1 MASAFSHAIAAVAI
15 GKASFIKQVDWK
27 FWLLGAFCA
36 VIPDADAAGFA
47 LGVPYESVWGHR
59 GITHSFFF
67 CALLAAE
74 VNLICYK
81 DIKANT
87 GRWWALFAFFF
98 LCTASHPI
106 LDAMTTGGLGVAFFA
121 PFHNERYF
129 FPFRPIKVS
138 PIGIASFFSEWGIRV
153 LKSEFMWV
161 WLPSLV
167 VIGTVE
173 AYKKLTK
180 S

>member
-15 GKASFIKQVDWK
+15 GKATFIKQVDWK
-27 FWLLGAFCA
+27 FWLLGMFCA
-36 VIPDADAAGFA
+36 VIPDADVIGFK
-47 LGVPYESVWGHR
+47 LGVPYESLWGHR

-67 CALLAAE
+67 ATLLAAL
-74 VNLICYK
+74 VNFIFYK
-81 DIKANT
+81 DVKPTT
-87 GRWWALFAFFF
+87 GRWWALFTFFF

-138 PIGIASFFSEWGIRV
+138 PIGIAKFFSEWGWRV
-153 LKSEFMWV
+153 IKSELVWV

-167 VIGTVE
+167 VIGIVE
-173 AYKKLTK
+173 GYKKMTK
-180 S
+180 A